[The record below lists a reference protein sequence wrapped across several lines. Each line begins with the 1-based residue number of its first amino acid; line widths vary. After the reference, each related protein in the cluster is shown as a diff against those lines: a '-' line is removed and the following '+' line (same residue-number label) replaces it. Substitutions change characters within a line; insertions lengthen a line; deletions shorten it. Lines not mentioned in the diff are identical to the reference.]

1 MEGICARKGNYMSK
15 LKVFKK
21 MTFVAFG
28 IFSLV
33 PNYPVTS
40 VKAADAN
47 TDFQNALATTPKGLK
62 WKDDDF
68 TVADFAKAYA
78 NRIANGTNQGNN
90 SNKLVDQNA
99 SRVNNAKITQ
109 STNPNTSKTSVIQ
122 MTNSTWQT
130 GAVWGNLA
138 HDNYFDT
145 THEQTASMWLYL
157 GRITDVQPAD
167 GMAFV
172 LHNDPNGIN
181 AIALSANGIPVNGQ
195 SLGVWGADWN
205 TANPYSE
212 NLSRTAIQNS
222 WALEF
227 DTFANYETNN
237 ITGEGNAFDST
248 DHSMNSLQRKDQH
261 IAAGY
266 PASSDS
272 YKLDFSGSKRFFW
285 LQHQNPKIFTY
296 TSQNPGI
303 VDSKWHH
310 VTIKWAPTTEYT
322 GTLSY
327 AYNDKDPN
335 TGAPLTNGVTNK
347 YLIDLTKLGVTP
359 DNKKLYWGFTSS
371 TGKNYENNLMV
382 FESIPS
388 FVDAEAKSAVYDD
401 SQGGTQ
407 VTSSSTLVDPNSDIR
422 YTYSLNYK
430 GWTKTWNDINAL
442 MKVPDNITFT
452 SGTVTYPNSPTNKNP
467 RPIPAEVFQNVTN
480 NQLQYLLPEG
490 LDSNSRNA
498 QIELKGH
505 TIARAPTQLTVPS
518 VHTSFEGDNLITGT
532 DTQAFKIRSRL
543 LSLESSSPNPI
554 TLKPNE
560 GTTVPGKVSYI
571 GSGTTPSFST
581 MNVYQTLNGTKTNLG
596 RIVDPSGNFTM
607 PISANQ
613 LNKINTLSFYV
624 TDTLGNTSNTVSR
637 QINVGGL
644 LTFGT
649 VQETVHFK
657 PTNGSFESKIIPR
670 LDNWQIDV
678 IDSREKGS
686 NWTVQANASNMFL
699 NNDPKYPLKG
709 NLIYR
714 DNSGVDH
721 NLLNNTISVASHTK
735 DIDDTQTKNITDTWT
750 SNSGVLLSMEKG
762 NQGGN
767 YQGKIQWILLDAL
780 SNT

>member
-15 LKVFKK
+15 LNVFKRI
-21 MTFVAFG
+21 TFIVFG
-28 IFSLV
+28 IFSLTI
-33 PNYPVTS
+33 NYPVTL
-40 VKAADAN
+40 VHAADAN
-47 TDFQNALATTPKGLK
+47 ADFQNALATTPKGLK

-78 NRIANGTNQGNN
+78 NRVANGTNQGNN
-90 SNKLVDQNA
+90 SNNLVDQNA
-99 SRVNNAKITQ
+99 SRFNNAKITQ
-109 STNPNTSKTSVIQ
+109 STNPNTPNTSVIQ
-122 MTNSTWQT
+122 MTNAKWQT
-130 GAVWGNLA
+130 GAVWSNLA
-138 HDNYFDT
+138 NDNYFDT

-157 GRITDVQPAD
+157 GKITGVQPAD

-172 LHNDPNGIN
+172 LHNDPNGGD

-227 DTFANYETNN
+227 DTFTNFENSN
-237 ITGEGNAFDST
+237 ITGEGNTFDY
-248 DHSMNSLQRKDQH
+248 DIPNLQRQDQH
-261 IAAGY
+261 ISAGY
-266 PASSDS
+266 PALSS
-272 YKLDFSGSKRFFW
+272 
-285 LQHQNPKIFTY
+285 TY
-296 TSQNPGI
+296 TNGKSNRGKNYFIMNHNSQTNVFSSYDTPPTNL

-310 VTIKWAPTTEYT
+310 VTIKWTPNTEYT

-327 AYNDKDPN
+327 AYNDKDSN
-335 TGAPLTNGVTNK
+335 TGAPLTNSVTSK
-347 YLIDLTKLGVTP
+347 YPIDLTKLGITK
-359 DNKKLYWGFTSS
+359 DNKKLYWGFTGS
-371 TGKNYENNLMV
+371 TGNNYENNLMV

-430 GWTKTWNDINAL
+430 GWTKTWKDINAL

-467 RPIPAEVFQNVTN
+467 RPIPAEIFQNVTN

-596 RIVDPSGNFTM
+596 RIVDPNGNFTM
-607 PISANQ
+607 PISANK

-649 VQETVHFK
+649 VQDTVHFK
-657 PTNGSFESKIIPR
+657 PTNGSFENKIIPR

-686 NWTVQANASNMFL
+686 NWTVQATASNLFL
-699 NNDPKYPLKG
+699 DDSDKTPLKG

-714 DNSGVDH
+714 EPSGRDH
-721 NLLNNTISVASHTK
+721 NLLNPISVATHTK
-735 DIDDTQTKNITDTWT
+735 DIEESQTKNITDTWT
-750 SNSGVLLSMEKG
+750 TNSGILLSMENG
-762 NQGGN
+762 NSGGA
-767 YQGKIQWILLDAL
+767 YQGVINWILLDTL
-780 SNT
+780 PNT